1 MQKSDPPEA
10 SLSFKIRQNMIKT
23 LVIKEGREKSLARR
37 HPWIFSGAVQKEPK
51 GAESGETVEART
63 AKGEFL
69 CLAAFSPVSQIRAR
83 IWSFDS
89 SEKTDVDFFIR
100 RIEAASRLRERT
112 AKISSATRLVNSE
125 SDGLPGVIIDRYS
138 DFIVCQFL
146 SAGAEFQKKSIISA
160 IEKLYPQC
168 GIYERSDS
176 SSRKK
181 EGLSLCSGLLKN
193 PEPPELL
200 EIKENGCRFLID
212 IKNGHKTG
220 FYLDQRD
227 NRRLLGEY
235 SEGKKV
241 LNCFSY
247 TGGFGIPALKGGCSH
262 VTCVDVSESALEIS
276 KKNMELNGFAENR
289 YEHVKADVFSFLREM
304 RNSGKQ
310 YDLIV
315 LDPPK
320 FAESASQVAKAARG
334 YKDIAMLA
342 FRLLSPGGLLFN
354 FSCSGHIDRDLFQKI
369 TADAA
374 LDAGRNARITGF
386 MNQAEDH
393 PVALNFPESM
403 YLKGLVC
410 VVD

>member
-1 MQKSDPPEA
+1 MT
-10 SLSFKIRQNMIKT
+10 KT
-23 LVIKEGREKSLARR
+23 LVIKEGREKSFARR

-51 GAESGETVEART
+51 GAESGETVEVRT
-63 AKGEFL
+63 SRGEFL

-83 IWSFDS
+83 VWSFDS
-89 SEKTDVDFFIR
+89 SERIDTDFFFRKIVT
-100 RIEAASRLRERT
+100 ASRLRERT
-112 AKISSATRLVNSE
+112 AITASAVRLVNSE
-125 SDGLPGVIIDRYS
+125 SDGLPGVIIDRYA
-138 DFIVCQFL
+138 DFVVCQFL
-146 SAGAEFQKKSIISA
+146 SAGAEFQKKNIISA
-160 IEKLYPQC
+160 IERLFPEC
-168 GIYERSDS
+168 GIYERSDT

-181 EGLSLCSGLLKN
+181 EGLKTVSGLIRQ
-193 PEPPELL
+193 PEPSELV
-200 EIKENGCRFLID
+200 EIMENGCRYLVD
-212 IKNGHKTG
+212 ITNGHKTG

-227 NRRLLGEY
+227 NRKLVGDY
-235 SEGKKV
+235 ADGKNV

-247 TGGFGIPALKGGCSH
+247 TGGFGVSALKGGCSH

-276 KKNMELNGFAENR
+276 GKNMELNGFSESR
-289 YEHVKADVFSFLREM
+289 YDHVKADVFSFLREM
-304 RNSGKQ
+304 KNSGKQ
-310 YDLIV
+310 YDIIV

-320 FAESASQVAKAARG
+320 FAESASQIQRAARG

-374 LDAGRNARITGF
+374 LDAGRNARIINF

-410 VVD
+410 AVD